1 MPRKE
6 RRTKM
11 SEAIHNIIIEGRKKL
26 SVSGV
31 TEVDR
36 FDESIVIL
44 YTSMGELT
52 VKGEELHVNDLSVKN
67 GEMNIEG
74 FISSVSYSDD
84 TSDAPLSFIR
94 KLFR

>member
-1 MPRKE
+1 
-6 RRTKM
+6 M
-11 SEAIHNIIIEGRKKL
+11 SEAIHNIIIEGRKKI

-31 TEVDR
+31 TDVDR
-36 FDESIVIL
+36 FDENTVIL
-44 YTSMGELT
+44 YTSMGGLT
-52 VKGEELHVNDLSVKN
+52 VKGEELHVNDLSVTS

-74 FISSVSYSDD
+74 SINSISYSED

>member
-1 MPRKE
+1 
-6 RRTKM
+6 M

-52 VKGEELHVNDLSVKN
+52 VKGEELRVNDLSVKN

-74 FISSVSYSDD
+74 FISSVSYSED

>member
-1 MPRKE
+1 MND
-6 RRTKM
+6 T
-11 SEAIHNIIIEGRKKL
+11 IHNIIIEGRKKL

-36 FDESIVIL
+36 FDENTVIF

-52 VKGEELHVNDLSVKN
+52 VKGDDLRVNDLSVSN

-74 FISSVSYSDD
+74 RINSVSYSED
-84 TSDAPLSFIR
+84 TSDAPLSFISR
-94 KLFR
+94 LFR

>member
-1 MPRKE
+1 
-6 RRTKM
+6 M